1 MKATSATQVTLA
13 VTLLKSGL
21 SYYQISSRAGL
32 SPSTLSRIHNKHC
45 PEVPKGAGGCPKKLS
60 ENDIRYATRLIS
72 TGQAENAVQVTRT
85 LREVTNKTFSAQT
98 VRNHMK
104 TAGMK
109 AVVKKKRPL
118 LSKRHIRE
126 RWDYAIAHQHW
137 TVEDWKRVVWSD
149 ETKINRLGSDGRKWI
164 WKKSGQGLIDRE
176 MQKTL
181 KFGGGSLMM

>member
-21 SYYQISSRAGL
+21 SYHQISSRTGL

-176 MQKTL
+176 MQRTL